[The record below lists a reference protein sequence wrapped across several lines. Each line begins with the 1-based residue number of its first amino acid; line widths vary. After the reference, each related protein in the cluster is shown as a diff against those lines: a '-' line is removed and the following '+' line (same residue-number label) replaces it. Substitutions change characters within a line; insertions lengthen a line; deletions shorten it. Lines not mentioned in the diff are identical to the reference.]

1 MIKFRNKNNNFK
13 KVVSDFN
20 YLKLEIRNIKKQIN
34 LLSVNVYPTDLEFE
48 EMLIR

>member
-20 YLKLEIRNIKKQIN
+20 YLKLEIRN
-34 LLSVNVYPTDLEFE
+34 VNVYPTDLEFE